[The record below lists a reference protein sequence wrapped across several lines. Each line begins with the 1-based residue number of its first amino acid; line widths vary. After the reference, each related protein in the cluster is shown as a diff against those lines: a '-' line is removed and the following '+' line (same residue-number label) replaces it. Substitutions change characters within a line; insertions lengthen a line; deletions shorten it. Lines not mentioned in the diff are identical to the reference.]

1 MGGRSLLIHSRHF
14 QQYQLSDEHPFNPLR
29 LELTETLIQALGLW
43 TDQVIEAR
51 SATYEEL
58 VLFHSPNYV
67 KAVFDLGD
75 RGECTLGPEAWGLGT
90 EDNPV
95 FPRMGQAA
103 ALLVGASVQGAEL
116 ILSGLAEH
124 VLNYAGGLHHAHRE
138 QASGFCIFN
147 DIVVAIKKFLQAG
160 WRVVYIDTD
169 AHHGDGVQWAFYDN
183 PLVLTISLHETGR
196 YLFPGTGKITE
207 LGQGEGYGYSVNL
220 PLEPFSD
227 TASMLESFQLLVPP
241 LLEAFRP
248 DVIVSQ
254 HGCDTHYFD
263 PLTHLHGDMHLLRA
277 YGELV
282 HSYAHKYAGGRWL
295 ALGGGGYDI
304 WRVVPRAWTLLWSTV
319 SHQICHPEVAAD
331 WLARWQDKTP
341 VTLPDKMLDPVDLIQ
356 PIPRQQ
362 EIREKNLA
370 NAKRV
375 LQNTYPIIAGIIG

>member
-14 QQYQLSDEHPFNPLR
+14 QRYQLSDEHPFNPLR
-29 LELTETLIQALGLW
+29 LELTETLIKAMGLW
-43 TDQVIEAR
+43 PEKALEAR
-51 SATYEEL
+51 GATFEEL
-58 VLFHSPNYV
+58 VLFHSPAYV
-67 KAVFDLGD
+67 NAVFSLGEK
-75 RGECTLGPEAWGLGT
+75 GECSLGPEAWGLGT

-103 ALLVGASVQGAEL
+103 ALLVGASIQGAEL
-116 ILSGLAEH
+116 ILAGNAEH

-138 QASGFCIFN
+138 QASGFCVFN
-147 DIVVAIKKFLQAG
+147 DIVLAIKKFCQAG

-183 PLVLTISLHETGR
+183 PQVLTISLHETGR

-207 LGQGEGYGYSVNL
+207 LGQGAGYGYSINL

-227 TASMLESFQLLVPP
+227 TASMLECFQLLLPP
-241 LLEAFRP
+241 LLEAFKP

-254 HGCDTHYFD
+254 HGCDTHYLD

-277 YGELV
+277 YAELI
-282 HSYAHKYAGGRWL
+282 HGYAHQYSGGRWL

-304 WRVVPRAWTLLWSTV
+304 WRVVPRAWTLLWATL
-319 SHQICHPEVAAD
+319 SHQLCLPAVPASWLEQWQGGAPVPLPAMMMDPEDMV
-331 WLARWQDKTP
+331 K
-341 VTLPDKMLDPVDLIQ
+341 

-370 NAKRV
+370 NAQRV
-375 LQNTYPIIAGIIG
+375 LQNAYPIIAGIIG